1 MLSGPIH
8 HLSIFMNKS
17 FLSINVSESEKNV
30 DYWAARPYVDQTLGE
45 KLRRAEIFVL
55 PWEDFR
61 DGEPILFP
69 NGTAD
74 VQRMLLDAF
83 SGSVALLATPDNYK
97 EIALHANVSRWPML
111 LVKQA
116 ALPILLG
123 VMSNELD
130 SAAFHHEQ
138 NVELR
143 IVIATQGQQCVQIEY
158 KGPANDAVK
167 ALAENAAKYCPQPI
181 HSVGHGH
188 QSKHEH
194 KDGRDHG

>member
-1 MLSGPIH
+1 MNKNL
-8 HLSIFMNKS
+8 LSID
-17 FLSINVSESEKNV
+17 VSESQKNV
-30 DYWAARPYVDQTLGE
+30 DYWATRPYVDQALSD
-45 KLRRAEIFVL
+45 KVRRAEILVL

-74 VQRMLLDAF
+74 IYRTLLDALP
-83 SGSVALLATPDNYK
+83 GSVALLATPENYK

-116 ALPILLG
+116 AIPILLG
-123 VMSNELD
+123 VLSSELD
-130 SAAFHHEQ
+130 SMAFHHEQ
-138 NVELR
+138 TVELR

-167 ALAENAAKYCPQPI
+167 TLEENAAKYCPQTA
-181 HSVGHGH
+181 HGATHGH
-188 QSKHEH
+188 
-194 KDGRDHG
+194 